1 MANPRQLWVLAG
13 GNGAGKSTFYN
24 LYLAKYGIKFVNAD
38 LIAKDIDS
46 ENPEALSY
54 QAATVA
60 AKIREDLIFQGV
72 SFCFETVFSHVSK
85 IDFLAQAKANGY
97 KIILVF
103 IHLFDSSLNE
113 ARVKQRVSEGGHS
126 VPTEKIHSRI
136 PRTMKHIKTAL
147 SIVDEARILDNSSK
161 DDPFQQ
167 IIVMKSGNYEAKID
181 PLPEW
186 ARDLLPTW
194 QKENPGLRVSLMRAL
209 RDRQIHQDYNI

>member
-1 MANPRQLWVLAG
+1 MANPRQLWVLSG

-38 LIAKDIDS
+38 LIAKDLDS
-46 ENPEALSY
+46 ENPEGLSY
-54 QAATVA
+54 HAATLA
-60 AKIREDLIFQGV
+60 AKIREDLISQGV
-72 SFCFETVFSHVSK
+72 SFCFETVFSHESK

-97 KIILVF
+97 TIILVY

-113 ARVKQRVSEGGHS
+113 ARVKQRISEGGHS
-126 VPTEKIHSRI
+126 VPIEKIHSRI
-136 PRTMKHIKTAL
+136 PRTMQLIKTAL

-167 IIVMKSGNYEAKID
+167 IVVMKSGHYELKTD

-186 ARDLLPTW
+186 AKDLLPT
-194 QKENPGLRVSLMRAL
+194 
-209 RDRQIHQDYNI
+209 

>member
-13 GNGAGKSTFYN
+13 GNGAGKSTFYK
-24 LYLAKYGIKFVNAD
+24 LYLAKYGIKFVNVD

-46 ENPEALSY
+46 ENPEGLSY
-54 QAATVA
+54 HAAIVA
-60 AKIREDLIFQGV
+60 AKIREDLISQGV
-72 SFCFETVFSHVSK
+72 SFCFETVFSHESK

-97 KIILVF
+97 KIILVYV
-103 IHLFDSSLNE
+103 HLFDSGLNE
-113 ARVKQRVSEGGHS
+113 ARVRQRISEGGHN

-167 IIVMKSGNYEAKID
+167 IIVMKSGNYEARAD
-181 PLPEW
+181 PLPRW
-186 ARDLLPTW
+186 ARDLLP
-194 QKENPGLRVSLMRAL
+194 A
-209 RDRQIHQDYNI
+209 

>member
-1 MANPRQLWVLAG
+1 MANLKQLWVIAG

-24 LYLAKYGIKFVNAD
+24 QYLAKYGIKFVNAD

-46 ENPEALSY
+46 ENLEGSSY
-54 QAATVA
+54 HASTVA
-60 AKIREDLIFQGV
+60 AIIREDLISQGV
-72 SFCFETVFSHVSK
+72 SFCFETVFSHESK

-97 KIILVF
+97 KIILVY

-113 ARVKQRVSEGGHS
+113 ARVKQRVSEGGHN

-136 PRTMKHIKTAL
+136 PRTMELIKTAL
-147 SIVDEARILDNSSK
+147 SLVDEARILDNSSK

-167 IIVMKSGNYEAKID
+167 IIVMKSGNYEVKAE

-186 ARDLLPTW
+186 ARGLLP
-194 QKENPGLRVSLMRAL
+194 A
-209 RDRQIHQDYNI
+209 

>member
-24 LYLAKYGIKFVNAD
+24 QHLAKYGIKFVNAD

-46 ENPEALSY
+46 ENPEDLSY

-60 AKIREDLIFQGV
+60 AKIREDLISQGV
-72 SFCFETVFSHVSK
+72 SFCFETVFSHETK
-85 IDFLAQAKANGY
+85 IDFLASAKANGY
-97 KIILVF
+97 RIILVY

-136 PRTMKHIKTAL
+136 PRTMKYIKTAL

-161 DDPFQQ
+161 DNPFQQ
-167 IIVMKSGNYEAKID
+167 ILVMKSGNFETKTD
-181 PLPEW
+181 SLPEW
-186 ARDLLPTW
+186 AKNLL
-194 QKENPGLRVSLMRAL
+194 LA
-209 RDRQIHQDYNI
+209 